1 MQTIE
6 NTTKDN
12 QKDSGKVEYEFLQL
26 NPVVDEEY
34 AFNAKLLHD
43 KVKDEKIKNIGII
56 GSYGSGKS
64 SLIETFCS
72 EYKNKDK
79 IKALK
84 VSLASFN
91 GDDNNENKDQARDK
105 STNTTSVIGQK
116 NCGIGDID
124 NAVERSILQQM
135 LYVEPDK
142 KLPFS
147 KIARTESIPFGKYVF
162 LCIATIVLIA
172 LVGLLYDIF
181 ANFPQREANLLEYF
195 FDVKIWQTMV
205 SIVIVL
211 FFVCC
216 MVRTIKIARI
226 KLNPVEI
233 ELNNTQGS
241 LLNSFLDEILYFFSK
256 TKYNTVFFEDLDRLN
271 DLSIFVK
278 LRELNTILNSN
289 KKIARQGKI
298 TFIYA
303 VKTDIFSEH
312 TERTKFFDFIL
323 NVYPTLSPENACAI
337 INDGLEKSGLGEGWL
352 SANYVYDISSF
363 VMDRRVLNSTIND
376 CLQYIGNSTERTTY
390 DEPKKRQL
398 LFSVMLYKNVCP
410 NKYAD
415 LEHHRGELIEL
426 LSRVEK
432 VRRDKINTLK
442 EKLNDC
448 QIKLEKLNSDLD
460 LNEMRNLVKGMLIHN
475 GQKTSAYS
483 YNIRNGMNLD
493 KVDNFSD
500 QQQEIYCVNPFNS
513 SSYCHATIG
522 TLNSRLGNKT
532 LDSIFKDPRK
542 IERYTKECN
551 EISKEISEIPQN
563 NYEFAIKYPN
573 ETFDENV
580 TPLLRA
586 LIVNKYITENYVD
599 YISLGNEESMTVND
613 NEFCQRV
620 ISKSNPK
627 YEAVVDSEYVVVE
640 RLTDDKFLLPSILNV
655 RICNYLFENKERKY
669 DIKRENLKRLLT
681 SNSVEVKEF
690 LNSYFSRKDYYKISF
705 VNILV
710 ENEVNFV
717 MPLTSGAMENQ
728 EKAEII
734 KDLLLRTNADKLAK
748 QESISLIKDLLA
760 EDDDFNKNIN
770 IYHSGFKVLQEIG
783 YKIEDISRYNLNSS
797 KLGVVVQNNFW
808 KLDYNNLTYMLSK
821 LNNTSV
827 EDINKKGI
835 SLINQLDENIKAY
848 ILNDKAFY
856 VHNIMLKSELLEL
869 DENDFRNL
877 LLDANIAEQDKF
889 DIIAK
894 QKEPMPYEKDVSIDV
909 QISLLNSNKVKATC
923 KDLNELLT
931 GSSGKDDLK
940 SAIAK
945 YMYVHSADMSDFT
958 ANAYPNLA
966 YCIVNDASFEDDGLV
981 EKYSDK
987 FTGFSWDVSKISNE
1001 ASIIFLLNNE
1011 MVAINTTNVNAVTS
1025 SFEKATKVLAEKYIE
1040 QLISKNLL
1048 TPKLAQAYIESPKV
1062 EVDVVAK
1069 LCKLDNVDFIE
1080 TQPVAIK
1087 LAEIIIDNKIETSD
1101 NLYNKI
1107 SNLMNNVYSNKSTI
1121 KELFVSQC
1129 EYIKNDKEKIKKRL
1143 LVLEDEVLVDLANKD
1158 VVKIPNTNTWKTDI
1172 VVIALKNIG
1181 AISVTTRKNITIKWN
1196 K

>member
-79 IKALK
+79 IKVLK

-135 LYVEPDK
+135 LYVEPGK

-162 LCIATIVLIA
+162 LCIATIALIA

-181 ANFPQREANLLEYF
+181 ANFPQSEANLLEYF
-195 FDVKIWQTMV
+195 LDVKIWQTMV

-241 LLNSFLDEILYFFSK
+241 LLNSFLDEILYFFIK

-323 NVYPTLSPENACAI
+323 NVYPTLSPENSCAI
-337 INDGLEKSGLGEGWL
+337 INEGLEKSGLGKGWL
-352 SANYVYDISSF
+352 SVNYVYDISSF

-426 LSRVEK
+426 LSRTEK

-448 QIKLEKLNSDLD
+448 QIKLEEVNAAFDID
-460 LNEMRNLVKGMLIHN
+460 IMRYLVKGLLVSCN
-475 GQKTSAYS
+475 QKTPT
-483 YNIRNGMNLD
+483 YNYKARNGINVD
-493 KVDNFSD
+493 KIDDFASKKR
-500 QQQEIYCVNPFNS
+500 EIYWVSPSN
-513 SSYCHATIG
+513 YCYYATIDS
-522 TLNSRLGNKT
+522 LNTFLENKT
-532 LDSIFKDPRK
+532 LNSIFKDPRK
-542 IERYTKECN
+542 IDQYTKECN
-551 EISKEISEIPQN
+551 EISKEIREVPQN

-573 ETFDENV
+573 EVFDANV

-640 RLTDDKFLLPSILNV
+640 RLTDDKFLLPSILNIH
-655 RICNYLFENKERKY
+655 ICNFLLENECRSYHKK
-669 DIKRENLKRLLT
+669 IENLGNLLR
-681 SNSVEVKEF
+681 
-690 LNSYFSRKDYYKISF
+690 LNSNEIQDFLTRYFYRKENYSTAF
-705 VNILV
+705 VNFLV
-710 ENEVNFV
+710 DKEVNFV
-717 MPLTSGAMENQ
+717 IPLVSGPMENL
-728 EKAEII
+728 EKTEII
-734 KDLLLRTNADKLAK
+734 KDLLLHSNVDKLAM
-748 QESISLIKDLLA
+748 QESINLISYCLIKDN
-760 EDDDFNKNIN
+760 DFNKNIE
-770 IYHSGFKVLQEIG
+770 IYHDGHKILKEIG
-783 YKIEDISRYNLNSS
+783 YKIEDISRYNWNDSALS
-797 KLGVVVQNNFW
+797 VVE
-808 KLDYNNLTYMLSK
+808 KNNLWKVDYENLLYIVSRIYK
-821 LNNTSV
+821 VSG
-827 EDINKKGI
+827 EYIKKGGISFINKLKV
-835 SLINQLDENIKAY
+835 NIRDY

-877 LLDANIAEQDKF
+877 LLDANITEQDKF

-894 QKEPMPYEKDVSIDV
+894 QKEPMSYEKDVSIDV
-909 QISLLNSNKVKATC
+909 QISLLNNNKVKATC

-966 YCIVNDASFEDDGLV
+966 YCIVNDASFENDGLV

-1048 TPKLAQAYIESPKV
+1048 TPKLVQAYIESPKV
-1062 EVDVVAK
+1062 ELDAVAK

>member
-79 IKALK
+79 IKVLK

-135 LYVEPDK
+135 LYVEPGK

-162 LCIATIVLIA
+162 LCIATIALIA

-181 ANFPQREANLLEYF
+181 ASFPQREANLLEYF
-195 FDVKIWQTMV
+195 LDVKIWQTMV

-289 KKIARQGKI
+289 KKIAKQGKI

-352 SANYVYDISSF
+352 SVNYVYDISSF

-376 CLQYIGNSTERTTY
+376 CLQYIGNSTERTTC

-426 LSRVEK
+426 LSRAEK

-448 QIKLEKLNSDLD
+448 QIKLEEVNAACDI
-460 LNEMRNLVKGMLIHN
+460 NIMRYLIKGLLVSNVSQG
-475 GQKTSAYS
+475 YS
-483 YNIRNGMNLD
+483 YYSKGVNVEEIADFTN
-493 KVDNFSD
+493 K
-500 QQQEIYCVNPFNS
+500 QQEVYCINPYNS
-513 SSYCHATIG
+513 RYYCNATID
-522 TLNSRLGNKT
+522 TLNGKLGKT

-542 IERYTKECN
+542 IEQYTKECN

-797 KLGVVVQNNFW
+797 KLGVVAQNNFW
-808 KLDYNNLTYMLSK
+808 KLDYNNLTCMLSR

-827 EDINKKGI
+827 EEINKKGI
-835 SLINQLDENIKAY
+835 GLINQLDENIRAY

-856 VHNIMLKSELLEL
+856 VHNIMLRPNFLEL

-877 LLDANIAEQDKF
+877 LLDTNISEQDKF

-894 QKEPMPYEKDVSIDV
+894 QKEPMSYEKDVSIDV

-931 GSSGKDDLK
+931 VNSEKGDLK

-945 YMYVHSADMSDFT
+945 YMYAHYVDMSDFT

-966 YCIVNDASFEDDGLV
+966 YCIVNDTSFENDVLA

-1001 ASIIFLLNNE
+1001 ASIIFLLNND
-1011 MVAINTTNVNAVTS
+1011 MIAINAKNANAVTS
-1025 SFEKATKVLAEKYIE
+1025 SFKKATKVLAERYIE

-1080 TQPVAIK
+1080 TQPVASK
-1087 LAEIIIDNKIETSD
+1087 LVEMIIDNKIETSD
-1101 NLYNKI
+1101 NVYNKI
-1107 SNLMNNVYSNKSTI
+1107 SNLMNKVYSNKI
-1121 KELFVSQC
+1121 KSRELFVSQC
-1129 EYIKNDKEKIKKRL
+1129 EYIENDKEEIKERL
-1143 LVLEDEVLVDLANKD
+1143 LMLEDDVFVDLVNNG

-1196 K
+1196 D

>member
-64 SLIETFCS
+64 SLIETFS
-72 EYKNKDK
+72 HKYKKDDQ

-91 GDDNNENKDQARDK
+91 GDALDENKDQACDK
-105 STNTTSVIGQK
+105 STNADSVSGQK
-116 NCGIGDID
+116 NCGIGDIG

-135 LYVEPDK
+135 LYVEPGK

-147 KIARTESIPFGKYVF
+147 KIARTESIPLGKYVF
-162 LCIATIVLIA
+162 SCIAAVALIA
-172 LVGLLYDIF
+172 LVGLLFDIF
-181 ANFPQREANLLEYF
+181 ANFPQPEVNIFNYLFVEKLLPTLF
-195 FDVKIWQTMV
+195 
-205 SIVIVL
+205 SLAIVIC
-211 FFVCC
+211 FVICI
-216 MVRTIKIARI
+216 VHTIKIARI
-226 KLNPVEI
+226 KLNPIEI

-256 TKYNTVFFEDLDRLN
+256 TKYNTVFFEDLDRFN

-289 KKIARQGKI
+289 KKIAKQGKI

-323 NVYPTLSPENACAI
+323 NVYPTLSPGNACAI
-337 INDGLEKSGLGEGWL
+337 INEGLEKSGLGKGWL
-352 SANYVYDISSF
+352 SDNYIYDISFF

-376 CLQYIGNSTERTTY
+376 CLQYIGNSTNPTTY
-390 DEPKKRQL
+390 DEPEKRQL

-410 NKYAD
+410 SKYAD

-432 VRRDKINTLK
+432 VRSDKIKALTEKFNDVQTKLK
-442 EKLNDC
+442 EVNAGFG
-448 QIKLEKLNSDLD
+448 LD
-460 LNEMRNLVKGMLIHN
+460 IMRYLVKGLLASNISH
-475 GQKTSAYS
+475 GYS
-483 YNIRNGMNLD
+483 YSSRGINVENIAD
-493 KVDNFSD
+493 FSNI
-500 QQQEIYCVNPFNS
+500 QQEIYWLNP
-513 SSYCHATIG
+513 
-522 TLNSRLGNKT
+522 LNSRYYYETIDTLNGKLGKT
-532 LDSIFKDPRK
+532 LDSMFKDPRK
-542 IERYTKECN
+542 IEQYTQECN

-613 NEFCQRV
+613 NEYCQLV

-655 RICNYLFENKERKY
+655 RICNYLFENEECRY

-690 LNSYFSRKDYYKISF
+690 LNSYFSRRDYYKSSF

-717 MPLTSGAMENQ
+717 MSLTSGAMENA

-734 KDLLLRTNADKLAK
+734 KDLLLRANADKLAK
-748 QESISLIKDLLA
+748 QESISLIKDLLT
-760 EDDDFNKNIN
+760 EDKDFNENIN
-770 IYHSGFKVLQEIG
+770 IYHSGFNVLQEIG
-783 YKIEDISRYNLNSS
+783 YKIEDISKYNLNSS
-797 KLGVVVQNNFW
+797 KLSVVAQNNFW
-808 KLDYNNLTYMLSK
+808 KLDYNNLTYMLSRLK
-821 LNNTSV
+821 GTSV
-827 EDINKKGI
+827 EEINKKGI
-835 SLINQLDENIKAY
+835 GLINQLDENIKAY

-856 VHNIMLKSELLEL
+856 VHDIMLKSELLEL
-869 DENDFRNL
+869 NENDFRNL

-894 QKEPMPYEKDVSIDV
+894 QKEPMSYEKDVSIDV
-909 QISLLNSNKVKATC
+909 QISLLNNNKVKATC
-923 KDLNELLT
+923 KDLNELLP
-931 GSSGKDDLK
+931 SNSEKDDLK

-966 YCIVNDASFEDDGLV
+966 YCIVNDASFENDGLV

-987 FTGFSWDVSKISNE
+987 FTGFSWNVSKISNE

-1011 MVAINTTNVNAVTS
+1011 MIAINATNINAVTS

-1048 TPKLAQAYIESPKV
+1048 IPKLAQAYIESPKV

-1069 LCKLDNVDFIE
+1069 LCKLDNIDFVE
-1080 TQPVAIK
+1080 TQPVASK
-1087 LAEIIIDNKIETSD
+1087 LVEMIIDNKIETSD
-1101 NLYNKI
+1101 NVYNKI
-1107 SNLMNNVYSNKSTI
+1107 FNLMNNVYSNKSTI

-1129 EYIKNDKEKIKKRL
+1129 EYIKNDKEKIKERL
-1143 LVLEDEVLVDLANKD
+1143 LMLEDEVFVDLVNNG
-1158 VVKIPNTNTWKTDI
+1158 VVKKLDTNIWKADI

-1181 AISVTTRKNITIKWN
+1181 AISVIARKNITLKWN
-1196 K
+1196 D

>member
-12 QKDSGKVEYEFLQL
+12 QTDSGKVGYKFLQL

-34 AFNAKLLHD
+34 AFNAELLHD

-79 IKALK
+79 IKTLK

-91 GDDNNENKDQARDK
+91 GDDLNENKDQAMDK
-105 STNTTSVIGQK
+105 STNSDIVIGQK
-116 NCGIGDID
+116 TCGIGDVD

-135 LYVEPDK
+135 LYVEPGK

-147 KIARTESIPFGKYVF
+147 KITRSESIPFMKYVF
-162 LCIATIVLIA
+162 SCIAAVALIA
-172 LVGLLYDIF
+172 LIGLLYDIF

-195 FDVKIWQTMV
+195 FDVKIWQTV
-205 SIVIVL
+205 FSIGIVL

-226 KLNPVEI
+226 KLNPIEI

-241 LLNSFLDEILYFFSK
+241 LLNSFLDEILYFFIK

-289 KKIARQGKI
+289 KKIAKQGKI

-337 INDGLEKSGLGEGWL
+337 INEGLEKSGLGKNWL
-352 SANYVYDISSF
+352 SDKYIYDISFF

-376 CLQYIGNSTERTTY
+376 CLQYIGNSTKPATY
-390 DEPKKRQL
+390 YALENREL

-415 LEHHRGELIEL
+415 LEHHRGELIDL
-426 LSRVEK
+426 LLRVEK
-432 VRRDKINTLK
+432 VRRDKINALK
-442 EKLNDC
+442 QKLNDS

-460 LNEMRNLVKGMLIHN
+460 LNEMRNLVKAMLISN
-475 GQKTSAYS
+475 GQKTPTYS
-483 YNIRNGMNLD
+483 YNIRNGMNID
-493 KVDNFSD
+493 KVDNFSNK
-500 QQQEIYCVNPFNS
+500 QQEIYCVHPFNS
-513 SSYCHATIG
+513 SVYCHATIG
-522 TLNSRLGNKT
+522 TLNSRLGNNT
-532 LDSIFKDPRK
+532 IDSIFKDPRK
-542 IERYTKECN
+542 IDQYTKECN
-551 EISKEISEIPQN
+551 EIAKEISEIPQN

-573 ETFDENV
+573 VAFDENV

-627 YEAVVDSEYVVVE
+627 YEAVVDSAYVVVE

-655 RICNYLFENKERKY
+655 RICNYLFENEERKY

-690 LNSYFSRKDYYKISF
+690 LNSYFSRRGYYKHSF
-705 VNILV
+705 ANLLV

-717 MPLTSGAMENQ
+717 MPLASGAMENI
-728 EKAEII
+728 EKTEII
-734 KDLLLRTNADKLAK
+734 KELLLNVNADKLAK
-748 QESISLIKDLLA
+748 QESISLIKDLLT
-760 EDDDFNKNIN
+760 EDKDFNENIN

-783 YKIEDISRYNLNSS
+783 YKIEDISRYNLDSS
-797 KLGVVVQNNFW
+797 KLGVVAQNNFW
-808 KLDYNNLTYMLSK
+808 KLDYNNLTYMLSRLK
-821 LNNTSV
+821 GTSV
-827 EDINKKGI
+827 EEINKKGI
-835 SLINQLDENIKAY
+835 GLINQLDENIKAY

-856 VHNIMLKSELLEL
+856 VHDIMLKSELLEL
-869 DENDFRNL
+869 NENDFRNL

-894 QKEPMPYEKDVSIDV
+894 QKEPMSYEKDVSIDV
-909 QISLLNSNKVKATC
+909 QISLLNNNKVKATC
-923 KDLNELLT
+923 KDLNELLP
-931 GSSGKDDLK
+931 GNSGKDDLK

-966 YCIVNDASFEDDGLV
+966 YCIVNDASFENDGLV

-1011 MVAINTTNVNAVTS
+1011 MIAINATNINAVTS

-1048 TPKLAQAYIESPKV
+1048 IPKLAQAYIESPKV

-1069 LCKLDNVDFIE
+1069 LCKLDDVDFIE
-1080 TQPVAIK
+1080 TQPVASK
-1087 LAEIIIDNKIETSD
+1087 LVEMIIDNKIETSD
-1101 NLYNKI
+1101 NVYNKI
-1107 SNLMNNVYSNKSTI
+1107 FNLMNNVYSNKSTI

-1129 EYIKNDKEKIKKRL
+1129 EYIKNDKEKIKERL
-1143 LVLEDEVLVDLANKD
+1143 LMLVGEVFVDLVNNG
-1158 VVKIPNTNTWKTDI
+1158 VVKKLDTNIWKADI

-1181 AISVTTRKNITIKWN
+1181 AISVIARKNITLKWN
-1196 K
+1196 D